1 MRTAVKIYNP
11 QVILFVADVARA
23 ARFYAA
29 LGFTEEFRAT
39 GAGTAPVKIEM
50 SLEGFELGLA
60 LPGPAA
66 EAHGLTPVTAGHR
79 ACLTLW
85 TDDAAAAYTAALD
98 AGAKD
103 LQGPHPFLDGK
114 LRVAFVE
121 DFDGHPIQ
129 FAERKT
135 TSGRSGA
142 AAGTRDSCTT
152 TGS

>member
-1 MRTAVKIYNP
+1 MKIYNP
-11 QVILFVADVARA
+11 QVILFVADVSRA

-39 GAGTAPVKIEM
+39 GAGAAPVKIEL
-50 SLEGFELGLA
+50 SLDGFELGLA

-85 TDDAAAAYTAALD
+85 TDDVAAAYAAALD
-98 AGAKD
+98 AGARD
-103 LQGPHPFLDGK
+103 LQGPHPFLDGR

-129 FAERKT
+129 LVEREP
-135 TSGRSGA
+135 TSGRS
-142 AAGTRDSCTT
+142 
-152 TGS
+152 

>member
-1 MRTAVKIYNP
+1 MKIYNP

-29 LGFTEEFRAT
+29 LGFNEEFRTT
-39 GAGTAPVKIEM
+39 GTGTAPVKIEM

-85 TDDAAAAYTAALD
+85 TDDAAAAYAAALD
-98 AGAKD
+98 AGAKP
-103 LQGPHPFLDGK
+103 LEGPHPFLDGK
-114 LRVAFVE
+114 LQVAFVE

-129 FAERKT
+129 FVERKT
-135 TSGRSGA
+135 TSGRSEA
-142 AAGTRDSCTT
+142 EAGTQGSCMRS
-152 TGS
+152 GS

>member
-1 MRTAVKIYNP
+1 MKIYNP

-29 LGFTEEFRAT
+29 LGFNEEFSAT
-39 GAGTAPVKIEM
+39 GAGTAPVKMEM
-50 SLEGFELGLA
+50 ALEGFELGLA

-85 TDDAAAAYTAALD
+85 TDDVTAAYTAALD

-103 LQGPHPFLDGK
+103 LQGPHPFLDGR

-129 FAERKT
+129 FVERRT
-135 TSGRSGA
+135 TSDRSGA
-142 AAGTRDSCTT
+142 AADTRDNCTK